1 MMAAVDA
8 RGVGAVFYGQPT
20 GGVLKSAGDVK
31 LIEMESMPFKV
42 QYSTKYF
49 DLIPGLEGPLM
60 PNEIVPRSFQ
70 EYQEGKDAEIEYLY
84 NNGLLN

>member
-1 MMAAVDA
+1 
-8 RGVGAVFYGQPT
+8 
-20 GGVLKSAGDVK
+20 
-31 LIEMESMPFKV
+31 MESIPFKV